1 METNLQLEGPTL
13 YHGHFYGN
21 SMGVLPIGFY
31 GSSMGSPSWDFKIG
45 F

>member
-21 SMGVLPIGFY
+21 SMGFY
-31 GSSMGSPSWDFKIG
+31 GSSMGFILG